1 MNVRLVLCLVASVV
15 GWCGSVRADDG
26 LYQRY
31 MTHALQGDLAP
42 MIGELL
48 NPDSNLSEKDTGL
61 VDKFAARFGPAGRV
75 EEPETDQPFV
85 HDIVTTYREFWADV
99 LLHEYSE
106 DTREEKITSRVKAV
120 LEKYGVE
127 YPDTVSPL
135 EQVSLEFE
143 KLGYRALTG
152 VTLPHFDLLSWGNN
166 EAVDYKIELTDDTT
180 TVRVYF
186 MSDFVS
192 FGWSHYA
199 TFGAAYPG
207 GWATS
212 DALYCMSDDYDRS
225 SEKFRISYLKHEG
238 RHFADYLRFPA
249 LQQADLE
256 YRAKLTELVYADTT
270 LYDIIDH
277 FSKNAARNASA
288 PHSLAN
294 HELVGRL
301 SKAIFGETFVAA
313 GERWRSVDADRIHSE
328 AAKLLALSTRDLT
341 DAGADTVQGLI
352 HP

>member
-1 MNVRLVLCLVASVV
+1 MNGRLVLCLALPVL
-15 GWCGSVRADDG
+15 GWFGTAHADDT
-26 LYQRY
+26 LYHRY
-31 MTHALQGDLAP
+31 MNHALQGDLTP
-42 MIGELL
+42 IIGELL
-48 NPDSNLSEKDTGL
+48 NPDSNLSEKDAGL
-61 VDKFAARFGPAGRV
+61 VAKFAARFGPGGTV
-75 EEPETDQPFV
+75 EPPESDQPFV
-85 HDIVTTYREFWADV
+85 REIVTAYREFWTDV
-99 LLHEYSE
+99 LLHEYPE
-106 DTREEKITSRVKAV
+106 DVREKKITSGVKAV
-120 LEKYGVE
+120 LDKYDIR
-127 YPDTVSPL
+127 YPDSVSAL

-143 KLGYRALTG
+143 KLGYQALTG

-166 EAVDYKIELTDDTT
+166 EAVDYEIELTDDTT

-225 SEKFRISYLKHEG
+225 SEKFKISYLKHEG
-238 RHFADYLRFPA
+238 RHFADYPRFPE

-277 FSKNAARNASA
+277 FAKNAARNSQA
-288 PHSLAN
+288 PHSLAS
-294 HELVGRL
+294 HELIGRL
-301 SKAIFGETFVAA
+301 SQAIFGEAFVEDS
-313 GERWRSVDADRIHSE
+313 ERWRSVDAGRIHNE
-328 AAKLLALSTRDLT
+328 AAHLLAINTRDLIS
-341 DAGADTVQGLI
+341 AGADTVQGLI
-352 HP
+352 QP